1 MRRVLAVALSLVM
14 AAMTADPLAYTAGA
28 ATDSEGGLPES
39 MYLQP
44 PVDTC
49 SECGNPIFEREGEW
63 AGDSRCYTCWA
74 LDHNE
79 HSLIQ
84 WTPPRPYCA
93 HCGDSTLG
101 NISGYCDACI
111 MAACGAHA
119 QTVVVK
125 DKQTGKPVKE
135 AMVTGGVIQGAV
147 TDEQGTASKSEEHM
161 HLDGN
166 TTLKVTCKGYQG
178 IEEPVSILSLSQTHT
193 VELEKLPDSFTIPI
207 QAVEFAAEA
216 FGPIAVDAAAQLD
229 FRPLPVKIDGLLA
242 KEVTLTRDPE
252 SGDYVGNVRLDELAK
267 LVFDGNMSL
276 TGRVTARWDEQNARL
291 ELVSSD
297 IQSTFTLSAD
307 VGRLFYGVSGELKPQ
322 IRLVGEQDEDGSL
335 QLVPQV
341 SCSGSAYA
349 YLGPKLEHTVKFGR
363 FKTKLEAELNGGVEF
378 QLRAEM
384 ANGRDIQQDFF
395 QLTGNL
401 RAAVKLL
408 GFERVWEGYHWQ
420 YYPVVEEGEYP
431 PPQPV
436 DRFPTRSETGTADP
450 DSQVFHPDARP
461 VQPDGELPPA
471 PVVEDAGSNADPVIV
486 STGGG
491 GMDASGGYTGTAAM
505 FWLEDASERQ
515 DMDRYRLVYAV
526 YEQNRWSDPVPV
538 HDDGTADYAP
548 RALHVGDTTYI
559 LWQNADK
566 VFPSVVDSAE
576 YALSMDIYAAV
587 LKDGKIQSV
596 TNLCENV
603 DGYCGM
609 HSLSATG
616 NGVTAA
622 WMANSSGDL
631 LFAQGESVAYEAV
644 FNGQSWG
651 EPVTSASMAAGQ
663 QEAVLPVRLMAAAGS
678 TQAQP
683 AGDEGVETAGL
694 RFYTTTGG
702 EVACEVNGR
711 EQILISEAPAP
722 SFGTASNGRQ
732 VFLYWLYRG
741 GENSSRLDGMF
752 YDVSTGQCSEMKTYM
767 DGEQA
772 LHGLDASMDD
782 TGTVLL
788 TYQSSQW
795 QDAHR
800 GTYASTDLMTAAIAP
815 PEWTGTAA
823 WWYWL
828 VLGGVVLVVA
838 VVTAVLIVR
847 KKANRHKS
855 A

>member
-1 MRRVLAVALSLVM
+1 MRRVLAVILSLVI
-14 AAMTADPLAYTAGA
+14 AAVTAGPLAYTAA

-44 PVDTC
+44 PVGQC
-49 SECGNPIFEREGEW
+49 SSCGEPIFAREGNW
-63 AGDSRCYTCWA
+63 AEDTRCYTCWA
-74 LDHNE
+74 IDRNKY
-79 HSLIQ
+79 SFIT
-84 WTPPRPYCA
+84 WTPPAPYCI
-93 HCGDSTLG
+93 HCGESTLG
-101 NISGYCDACI
+101 NTSGFCDDCI
-111 MAACGAHA
+111 KAACGQHT
-119 QTVVVK
+119 QTVLVK
-125 DKQTGKPVKE
+125 DKETGKPLE
-135 AMVTGGVIQGAV
+135 GATVTGGALQAV
-147 TDEQGTASKSEEHM
+147 NTDASGKAAKSEPYM
-161 HLDGN
+161 HLDGK

-178 IEEPVSILSLSQTHT
+178 IEESVSILSLSQTHT

-252 SGDYVGNVRLDELAK
+252 SGDYVGNVQLDELAK

-276 TGRVTARWDEQNARL
+276 TGRVTARWNEQNARL

-349 YLGPKLEHTVKFGR
+349 YLGPKLEHTVKLGR

-420 YYPVVEEGEYP
+420 YYPVVEEGEYT

-461 VQPDGELPPA
+461 VQPDGELSPA

-486 STGGG
+486 STSGG

-526 YEQNRWSDPVPV
+526 YEQNRWSDPMPV

-548 RALHVGDTTYI
+548 RALHAGDTTYI

-566 VFPSVVDSAE
+566 VFPSVVGSAE

-587 LKDGKIQSV
+587 LKDGKIQGV

-609 HSLSATG
+609 HSLSVTG

-644 FNGQSWG
+644 FNGKSWG
-651 EPVTSASMAAGQ
+651 APVTSASMAAGQ
-663 QEAVLPVRLMAAAGS
+663 QEAVLPIRLVAAAGS
-678 TQAQP
+678 TRAQP

-752 YDVSTGQCSEMKTYM
+752 YDVATGGCSEMKTYM

-782 TGTVLL
+782 AGTVLL

-795 QDAHR
+795 QDARR

-815 PEWTGTAA
+815 PEWIGTAA
-823 WWYWL
+823 RWYWL
-828 VLGGVVLVVA
+828 VLGGVVLA
-838 VVTAVLIVR
+838 AAAVTAVLIVR
-847 KKANRHKS
+847 KKANRHKP